1 MNTHVECVHG
11 VLPPLPSR
19 PWKRCRA
26 LCSVPCALCP
36 VARRLY
42 IGNMI
47 DLTYTAFMVALSVAF
62 NHQQTGLV
70 PHGFLS

>member
-1 MNTHVECVHG
+1 MPCP
-11 VLPPLPSR
+11 VL
-19 PWKRCRA
+19 
-26 LCSVPCALCP
+26 CALCP